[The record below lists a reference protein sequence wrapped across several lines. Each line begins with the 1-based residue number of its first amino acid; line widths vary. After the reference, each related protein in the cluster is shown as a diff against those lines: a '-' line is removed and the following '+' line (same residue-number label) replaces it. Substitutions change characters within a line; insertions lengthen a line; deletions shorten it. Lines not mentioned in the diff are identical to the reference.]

1 MNLLFN
7 PYQCMCCMHNCKKD
21 HMTKKDFLEVYDL
34 IEKKVDEYDI
44 LAAMTLGVFES
55 CQYRHLEE
63 ENDDPHQNFAYE
75 FIEYCEFKDA
85 RDGAK
90 EKAAKLFL
98 EKKVRKAF
106 FALLEMLRRVKTSMG
121 WKMPLFTAEKLMSLL
136 CIAEWQ
142 DDSPTITVAKD
153 GGLWYLE
160 DSKKPSSMWKSIFS
174 LKEFFWDKF
183 SEEQKFFLSACPAN
197 SIGYQ
202 MFLTANEF
210 KDPVAKPKEEEVVE
224 ETFLTGM
231 DELEEEDKDFWRT
244 TLIDNGWCVSAE
256 GELFKKRRVHVS

>member
-1 MNLLFN
+1 
-7 PYQCMCCMHNCKKD
+7 
-21 HMTKKDFLEVYDL
+21 MTKKDFLEVYDL
-34 IEKKVDEYDI
+34 IEKKADEYDI

-85 RDGAK
+85 RYGTK
-90 EKAAKLFL
+90 EKSAKLFL

-106 FALLEMLRRVKTSMG
+106 FALLEMLRRVMRDG
-121 WKMPLFTAEKLMSLL
+121 HWRIPLFTAEKLMSLL

-160 DSKKPSSMWKSIFS
+160 DSKKLSSMWKSIFS
-174 LKEFFWDKF
+174 LTEFFWDKF
-183 SEEQKFFLSACPAN
+183 SEEQKFFLSAAPAN

-202 MFLTANEF
+202 MFLCSDHF
-210 KDPVAKPKEEEVVE
+210 KSPDTKSDEQKHAERVYRTRMDPKEEN
-224 ETFLTGM
+224 FLT
-231 DELEEEDKDFWRT
+231 DINELDEEEKDFWRK
-244 TLIDNGWCVSAE
+244 TLINNGWSVSAE
-256 GELFKKRRVHVS
+256 GELYKYARIHVS